1 MENFQGVTTVPASTV
16 AYFQQEL
23 NRRSSI
29 HVQTVA
35 RLKQELERAWNKF
48 HAVRHENNKL
58 RKENERLLNE
68 VANLEVRQKLAQEC
82 LDLARNQIT
91 RDNNQ

>member
-48 HAVRHENNKL
+48 HQLRHENNKL
-58 RKENERLLNE
+58 RKENERLKIE
-68 VANLEVRQKLAQEC
+68 LASVYK
-82 LDLARNQIT
+82 
-91 RDNNQ
+91 DN